1 MSAQFRTS
9 DPGGFAS
16 RGMRMATEGAARM
29 GASAETTTTR
39 DGGTNIA
46 QAAIGLAQAG
56 VGIYA
61 QLKAFKT
68 EKLADFYQK
77 QMEADPNWKPDYQ
90 SEDTDMK
97 ALNLARLRHMDT
109 IREDAAYKRDLIQT
123 RKMEYDLKHQTL
135 QNEFQE
141 GNALWKT
148 NRKGALKKFASAYR
162 QMDDG
167 QDIEFGEDEMSYTI
181 TGPDGKKQEPVR
193 FASTEALKAHLDD
206 IYKQVAT
213 PQDYAKTAMAVRD
226 SIIAENTRVAL
237 NPINAVDKSG
247 RRGTMYRGFRDPN
260 TGYATP
266 NRYEV
271 DGEEV
276 PESEWKKMGMVE
288 TKEAAA
294 EQDLENKKAG
304 AGLIAAQT
312 GQAQASA
319 KHMAAQA
326 EKIGVETKAIKEGK
340 VKDGVDLKNAAPE
353 MKLATA
359 VSEVMGMPMDQA
371 LQWVIN
377 REDQKASM
385 DTKLQ
390 IAAALLKMNQGD
402 TTDRDFVKAVQAMG
416 IEDLVGA
423 PPAPGKSPNKGAIP
437 PGELSSKPG
446 EGVKGSVPAKANPA
460 SAKSGAGATSA
471 PGKEEKRQVTEA
483 EVLDALGRQ
492 FPDAPE
498 GTRKSLGKVTFE
510 KKNGV
515 WKRT

>member
-1 MSAQFRTS
+1 MPAQFRTS
-9 DPGGFAS
+9 DPAGFAN
-16 RGMRMATEGAARM
+16 RGMQMATEGASRI
-29 GASAETTTTR
+29 GASTETTTTR
-39 DGGTNIA
+39 DGGGVNVA

-77 QMEADPNWKPDYQ
+77 QMEADPNWKPDFQ

-97 ALNLARLRHMDT
+97 ALNIARLRAMDV
-109 IREDAAYKRDLIQT
+109 RKEDAAYKRDLMQT

-135 QNEFQE
+135 QNDFQE

-148 NRKGALKKFASAYR
+148 DRAGALKKFEKAYESLNDGNDITFG
-162 QMDDG
+162 DDH
-167 QDIEFGEDEMSYTI
+167 MSYTI
-181 TGPDGKKQEPVR
+181 KGPDGKALEPVR

-226 SIIAENTRVAL
+226 SIVAENTRVAL
-237 NPINAVDKSG
+237 NPINCVDKSG
-247 RRGTMYRGFRDPN
+247 HRGTMYKGFRDPN

-266 NRYEV
+266 NKYEI
-271 DGEEV
+271 DGQEV
-276 PESEWKKMGMVE
+276 PESEWKKMGMTE
-288 TKEAAA
+288 TKEAVA

-304 AGLIAAQT
+304 AGLIKAQT
-312 GQAQASA
+312 AQAG
-319 KHMAAQA
+319 AQA
-326 EKIGVETKAIKEGK
+326 AHATAETGKTQAETKRLTAEAENPP
-340 VKDGVDLKNAAPE
+340 VDLKNAAPE
-353 MKLATA
+353 IKLAA
-359 VSEVMGMPMDQA
+359 GVSQALGMPYPEA
-371 LQWVIN
+371 VKWVIA
-377 REDQKASM
+377 REDQKASI

-390 IAAALLKMNQGD
+390 IAAALLKQNGGD
-402 TTDRDFVKAVQAMG
+402 TTDKDFVKAVQAMG

-423 PPAPGKSPNKGAIP
+423 EQAPGKGAVP
-437 PGELSSKPG
+437 PGSSK
-446 EGVKGSVPAKANPA
+446 EGAGVRGAVPAKAGAA
-460 SAKSGAGATSA
+460 SAKSGAGATKPA
-471 PGKEEKRQVTEA
+471 GQGEKKQVTEA

-492 FPDAPE
+492 FPDAPD